1 MKLCIGLFGT
11 CGGSTW
17 RNGFIEKYNE
27 LGINF
32 FNPQKDGWTPED
44 AEVEAE
50 HLADDSL
57 ILFPVL
63 SETYGLGSLA
73 ETGFS
78 VAQAMRLDDRRDFVI
93 LVDPKPSDELAS
105 NAALYKES
113 TRNRALVKAH
123 LKKLNLPN
131 VYVVDTLDEMLDVS
145 VALYKASE
153 STWKYRKFNPGK

>member
-1 MKLCIGLFGT
+1 MNMKLCIGLFGT
-11 CGGSTW
+11 CGNSTW
-17 RNGFIEKYNE
+17 RNEFISKYDT

-32 FNPQKDGWTPED
+32 FNPQKDDWTPED
-44 AEVEAE
+44 AQIEAD

-78 VAQAMRLDDRRDFVI
+78 VAQAMRIDDRRDFVI
-93 LVDPKPSDELAS
+93 LIDSKPDDELAS
-105 NAALYKES
+105 DAALFKES

-123 LKKLNLPN
+123 LRKLKLPN
-131 VYVVDTLDEMLDVS
+131 VYVIDTLDEMLEVS
-145 VALYKASE
+145 IALYKAAE
-153 STWKYRKFNPGK
+153 STWKYRKYNP